1 MCFLYMQP
9 HQYLLG
15 CNPVFLPIVLRSLTS
30 RLHFNAHC
38 YSHCNHHGSMRRYNA
53 ELGSARGY
61 QISDC
66 FARFFQKRLVWQ
78 SQELA
83 SDSLRMENAFGAQA
97 LHHAQKNLEPRWPEG
112 RNTVTGLV
120 NFGHVTC
127 WLNAAVQLL
136 WHSSFM
142 SEWLD
147 YAETRG
153 REARNHA

>member
-1 MCFLYMQP
+1 MPIAIPIAIIMVQCVDTMQSLDRRVAIRS
-9 HQYLLG
+9 QIALRDSFRNDWCG
-15 CNPVFLPIVLRSLTS
+15 NRRSLQVT
-30 RLHFNAHC
+30 AC
-38 YSHCNHHGSMRRYNA
+38 
-53 ELGSARGY
+53 EW
-61 QISDC
+61 
-66 FARFFQKRLVWQ
+66 K
-78 SQELA
+78 
-83 SDSLRMENAFGAQA
+83 NAFGAQA
-97 LHHAQKNLEPRWPEG
+97 LHPAQKNLEPRWPEG